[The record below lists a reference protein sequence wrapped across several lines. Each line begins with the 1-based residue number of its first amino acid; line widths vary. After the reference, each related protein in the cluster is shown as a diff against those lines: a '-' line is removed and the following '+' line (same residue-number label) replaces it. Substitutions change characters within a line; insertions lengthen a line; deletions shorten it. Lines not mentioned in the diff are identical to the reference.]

1 MIYSD
6 EEFERFLDEKFP
18 RWNSEMITPGFEFDQ
33 KPLRQVEGPLA
44 TAARNLSQ
52 DDLRRTGFI
61 ETKNNGGKTVIF
73 TLKDWTSSAYSQK
86 GLSEIIILII
96 SFLSIHIVYI
106 YLSRRVGRFSAG
118 CSIVLQ

>member
-6 EEFERFLDEKFP
+6 EKFERFLDEKFP

-86 GLSEIIILII
+86 GLSEISGNIDNIF
-96 SFLSIHIVYI
+96 SFNSYRL
-106 YLSRRVGRFSAG
+106 YLF
-118 CSIVLQ
+118 I